1 MSKLATDRNLK
12 SSFSHVYRKPTQS
25 IGWLILHDW
34 TVWCLRNDEAH
45 LCVCLWMVPKS
56 LRHTSLQ
63 SSKLAESTD
72 RFWGG
77 LVRPVITVEGTAC
90 LQEETIE
97 GMSWGLDFSPKL
109 SARLP
114 WSQQLLHTIPTR
126 QTKSKELV
134 CSSKWRLV
142 SVWPQ
147 QWLKRITKEWT
158 EKSPGPSGKVD
169 RNLQKAERNLKKV

>member
-12 SSFSHVYRKPTQS
+12 SSFSHIYRKSTQS
-25 IGWLILHDW
+25 IGQLILHDW
-34 TVWCLRNDEAH
+34 TAWCLRNDEAH

-63 SSKLAESTD
+63 PSKLAESTD

-77 LVRPVITVEGTAC
+77 LVSPVITVEGMAW

-97 GMSWGLDFSPKL
+97 GMSWELDFSPKL

-114 WSQQLLHTIPTR
+114 WSQQLLHTLLQDRPR
-126 QTKSKELV
+126 AKNLFAPPSDAWSVSDHSNDWKE
-134 CSSKWRLV
+134 
-142 SVWPQ
+142 
-147 QWLKRITKEWT
+147 
-158 EKSPGPSGKVD
+158 
-169 RNLQKAERNLKKV
+169 